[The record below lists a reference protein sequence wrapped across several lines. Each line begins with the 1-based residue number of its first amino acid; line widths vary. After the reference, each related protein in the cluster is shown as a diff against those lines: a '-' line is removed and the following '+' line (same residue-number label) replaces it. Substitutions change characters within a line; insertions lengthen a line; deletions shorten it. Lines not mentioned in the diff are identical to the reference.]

1 MNSQIP
7 LRARWAIFFT
17 FLWAGVLVGAWV
29 PHIPLAKDRLQVG
42 TGVFGL
48 ALLAIAVGA
57 VASMPFTGALIN
69 RFGSARMTLVGGLI
83 FAVGFMGPIFAPTLA
98 LFVLGA
104 VIMGLGMGSMDVS
117 MNAHGLAVEKA
128 LGRPI
133 ISGLHAA
140 WSVGCTAGAFAGSWL
155 MAQTSPAIEA
165 IVAMVVFALAL
176 CFTAQYFLPSDADK
190 GLSESHFGWP
200 TRATVALGSLCFL
213 ALMVEGSVADWAG
226 IFTKERFA
234 IDVAQATF
242 AFAFYQGGMSLSRF
256 AGDALRA
263 KFGAVNVVVASAVL
277 AAVGMGCALLAPNL
291 WLAFLGYA
299 AGGIGIGNLAPV
311 LFAGGGRL
319 EPEAPG
325 RGIAAVVSMGYA
337 GFLAGPPLIGFVAQV
352 STLQI
357 GLSLTVVAALI
368 IAIFAKG
375 VAPAERY

>member
-1 MNSQIP
+1 MTTDFP
-7 LRARWAIFFT
+7 LRARWAIFIT
-17 FLWAGVLVGAWV
+17 FLLAGILVGAWV

-48 ALLAIAVGA
+48 ALLAIAAGA
-57 VASMPFTGALIN
+57 VASMPFTGAMIN
-69 RFGSARMTLVGGLI
+69 RFGSARMTLFGGLL
-83 FAVGFMGPIFAPTLA
+83 FAIGFLGPVFAPTLP
-98 LFVLGA
+98 LFVAGA
-104 VIMGLGMGSMDVS
+104 VVMGLGMGSMDVS

-140 WSVGCTAGAFAGSWL
+140 WSVGCALGAFAGSWL

-165 IVAMVVFALAL
+165 FASMVFFAAAHCL
-176 CFTAQYFLPSDADK
+176 TAQYFLPSDADK

-226 IFTKERFA
+226 IFTKDRFA
-234 IDVAQATF
+234 VDAAQAAF
-242 AFAFYQGGMSLSRF
+242 GFAFYQGGMSISRF
-256 AGDALRA
+256 AGDALRQR
-263 KFGAVNVVVASAVL
+263 FGAVNLVVASAVL
-277 AAVGMGCALLAPNL
+277 AAFGMSCALLAPNL
-291 WLAFLGYA
+291 LMAFVGYTF
-299 AGGIGIGNLAPV
+299 GGIGIGNLAPV

-337 GFLAGPPLIGFVAQV
+337 GFLAGPPIIGFVAQIT
-352 STLQI
+352 TLQI
-357 GLSLTVVAALI
+357 GLALTVVAALI
-368 IAIFAKG
+368 IAIFARS